1 MKTTLIITSFLLAL
15 AAPASFAAGSGEH
28 DHGSMHGEG
37 YSFGE
42 PGKATEVTRTI
53 KVSAGD
59 DMKFVF
65 DPPIGS
71 IKRGETI
78 RFDIT
83 NTGKTVHEFSV
94 GDAASQRAHALM
106 MKKMPDMKHDA
117 DPSAVTLEPGQSGS
131 VIWKFNK
138 TPQGDIVFAC
148 QKPGHYDAGMQF
160 KTRLK

>member
-15 AAPASFAAGSGEH
+15 SAPVAFAAGAGDH
-28 DHGSMHGEG
+28 DHGSMHGAA

-42 PGKATEVTRTI
+42 PGKAAEVTRTI
-53 KVSAGD
+53 KVGMGD

-78 RFDIT
+78 RFEVS
-83 NTGKTVHEFSV
+83 NAGKQVHEFSV
-94 GDAASQRAHALM
+94 GDAASQRAHAAM

-117 DPSAVTLEPGQSGS
+117 DPSAVTLEPGKSGS
-131 VIWKFNK
+131 VIWKFSK
-138 TPQGDIVFAC
+138 APQGDIVFAC
-148 QKPGHYDAGMQF
+148 QKPGHYEAGMVH
-160 KTRLK
+160 KAKLK